1 MSGQVAR
8 TPIIGARPGAVNGW
22 NPLSFANLSIQKT
35 IEGQGDRGKLT
46 PAVAS
51 FIFATAL
58 TADQPPMT
66 TTDKPSTLIPQI
78 ALPVVSGLLLA
89 LSLPPL
95 PLGFLAYVGLVPL
108 LMSCHVL
115 TGRAALVAGVV
126 HGIAFYAPSLYW
138 ISWITGP
145 GVFAAILYM
154 TLFRALVVWALAACI
169 KRFGPTAVWAAPFI
183 WVGFEYFNSLG
194 DLGFPWAVLAL
205 SQSAYLPLIQYA
217 DVTGIFGVSFWI
229 VLVNLIVFQL
239 WRQSDAKTWAALAL
253 IVVAPLAHG
262 WLTLS
267 NARAGDRTLTVG
279 IAQPNLDPRAK
290 EYRPFDYHFTI
301 LKEQTIEA
309 VSQGADLMVW
319 PETAVPA
326 YLGLQANQH
335 YRDRIQHLVDSLD
348 VAVYTGANHLDEYEG
363 RQRSFNSSFLLKPD
377 SEDLPRYDKMRLVPF
392 GERSPFPD
400 LLPWLRN
407 IQFSGGGYIAANWD
421 SGEQFTV
428 FDVGET
434 RFGSMICFDSVFPQQ
449 AFELVRGGAQFLVV
463 ITNDGYF
470 GKTSGPYQHAQ
481 LSVFRA
487 IENRRSVVRSAN
499 TGVSTFVD
507 PYGRMSGTTAIFHE
521 AVLTSSVALSASTT
535 FYTRYGNV
543 FGLGCLLVTAV
554 CLVFGWISA
563 KEPSSLATIPER
575 ADAEAHLA
583 AYDGPEDDEPMP
595 FLEHLE
601 ELRWHL
607 LRGLVGIIVGAIVC
621 GVFGDT
627 ILSLLTSPYHT
638 MNPDHVLVT
647 LKPMGMFM
655 VKLNIALV
663 GGVILSLPW
672 LLYQVW
678 TFIAPG
684 LFPTERRYVSFI
696 IISFTICFLVGS
708 TIAYYGV
715 VPLSLRF
722 LVGLTDN
729 TDVVAQFDIGMYIGF
744 VLRLIVAFG
753 VVFEMPVA
761 TFFLAKVGLVT
772 SETMRSGRRFA
783 LVGGFVLAAFL
794 TPPDPISQLMM
805 ALPLILLYEISIQV
819 AKLAAPKPTE
829 NLGSTES

>member
-1 MSGQVAR
+1 
-8 TPIIGARPGAVNGW
+8 
-22 NPLSFANLSIQKT
+22 
-35 IEGQGDRGKLT
+35 
-46 PAVAS
+46 
-51 FIFATAL
+51 
-58 TADQPPMT
+58 MT
-66 TTDKPSTLIPQI
+66 TTDKPSTTIPQI
-78 ALPVVSGLLLA
+78 ALPAVSGLLLA
-89 LSLPPL
+89 LSFPPL

-108 LMSCHVL
+108 LMSCHML
-115 TGRAALVAGVV
+115 SGRAAFIAGAV

-145 GVFAAILYM
+145 GVLAAILYM
-154 TLFRALVVWALAACI
+154 TLFRALVVWSTATCM
-169 KRFGPTAVWAAPFI
+169 KRFGPTAMWGAPFI
-183 WVGFEYFNSLG
+183 WAGFEYVNSLG

-229 VLVNLIVFQL
+229 VMVNLILFLL
-239 WRQSDAKTWAALAL
+239 WRQSEVKKWAALA
-253 IVVAPLAHG
+253 IVVAAPLVHG
-262 WLTLS
+262 WLTMS
-267 NARAGDRTLTVG
+267 NAKVADRTLTVG
-279 IAQPNLDPRAK
+279 IAQPNLEPRAK

-301 LKEQTIEA
+301 LKKQTIEA

-326 YLGLQANQH
+326 YLGMPANQH
-335 YRDRIQHLVDSLD
+335 YRDRIQRLVDSLD
-348 VAVYTGANHLDEYEG
+348 VAIYTGANHLDEYEG
-363 RQRSFNSSFLLKPD
+363 RRRSFNSSFLLKP
-377 SEDLPRYDKMRLVPF
+377 ENGDLPRYDKMRLVPF

-400 LLPWLRN
+400 LLPWLRE
-407 IQFSGGGYIAANWD
+407 IQFSGGGFIAANWD
-421 SGEQFTV
+421 AGEAFTV
-428 FDVGET
+428 FEVEDT
-434 RFGSMICFDSVFPQQ
+434 AFGSMICFDSVFPQQ
-449 AFELVRGGAQFLVV
+449 AFELVRGGAEFLVV

-470 GKTSGPYQHAQ
+470 GKTSGPYQHVQ

-487 IENRRSVVRSAN
+487 IENRRSIVRSAN

-507 PYGRMSGTTAIFHE
+507 PYGRLSGTTGIFHE
-521 AVLTSSVALSASTT
+521 AVLTSSILLNEDTT

-543 FGLGCLLVTAV
+543 FGIV
-554 CLVFGWISA
+554 CLIVTIVAVF
-563 KEPSSLATIPER
+563 LAWTMPRETAASHASVPER
-575 ADAEAHLA
+575 VEVEERMASYE
-583 AYDGPEDDEPMP
+583 GPEDDRPMP

-607 LRGLVGIIVGAIVC
+607 LRGLGGIVVGAIVC
-621 GVFGDT
+621 GFFGDV

-708 TIAYYGV
+708 SVAYYGV

-722 LVGLTDN
+722 LVGLTAN

-744 VLRLIVAFG
+744 VLRLLIAFG

-772 SETMRSGRRFA
+772 SQTMRAGRRFA
-783 LVGGFVLAAFL
+783 VVGGFVLAAFL

-805 ALPLILLYEISIQV
+805 ALPLILLYEVSIYV
-819 AKLAAPKPTE
+819 AKVAAAPDQDEP
-829 NLGSTES
+829 LDQTESGTES